1 MGGGALA
8 VKLMQIMTRDVETCN
23 PKDSVVNAA
32 KKMKAEDCGIL
43 PVVDD
48 GQRVVGVVT
57 DRDIVIRGLTS
68 GMDLNDLT
76 IADCMT
82 TQVITASAEMDVHDA
97 AAMMSDHQIRRLVV
111 LDGDRLG
118 GIFALG
124 DMVLEEIHVDEAG
137 QALTG
142 ISEPEHR
149 EGH

>member
-1 MGGGALA
+1 

-23 PKDSVVNAA
+23 PSDSVVNAA

-48 GQRVVGVVT
+48 SERVVGVVT
-57 DRDIVIRGLTS
+57 DRDIVIRGLTA

-76 IADCMT
+76 VADCMT
-82 TQVITASAEMDVHDA
+82 DQVITATAEMDVHEA
-97 AAMMSDHQIRRLVV
+97 AAMMSDHQVRRLIV
-111 LDGDRLG
+111 LEGDRLA
-118 GIFALG
+118 GIFAIG
-124 DMVLEEIHVDEAG
+124 DMVLEDIHVNEAG
-137 QALTG
+137 EALTG